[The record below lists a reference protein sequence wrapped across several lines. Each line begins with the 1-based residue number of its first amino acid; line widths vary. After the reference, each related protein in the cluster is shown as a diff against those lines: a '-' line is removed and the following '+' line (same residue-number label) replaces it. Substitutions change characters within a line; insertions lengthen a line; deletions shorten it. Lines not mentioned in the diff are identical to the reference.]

1 MAHMMQPFQIQEPPL
16 AVKNKQRS
24 FHYLPYNFVQSGF
37 ELAML
42 KNMLRD
48 TSLAEKNLEI
58 YFNGE
63 RGLTECMIDC
73 YKQNGT
79 QWQKIGK
86 YTPDFLVINR
96 KANKIHQA
104 LIIETKGAG
113 FAKDF
118 AEKRSF
124 MQGAF
129 LHANPE
135 FEFLYLQEDSGDEK
149 NLRLFHDKVTEF
161 FGVAA

>member
-1 MAHMMQPFQIQEPPL
+1 MHGLCSVDYYKAAIQKIGSIQDQPVF
-16 AVKNKQRS
+16 
-24 FHYLPYNFVQSGF
+24 FVFSDDI
-37 ELAML
+37 AW
-42 KNMLRD
+42 
-48 TSLAEKNLEI
+48 AEKNLEI

-63 RGLTECMIDC
+63 RGLTEFMIDC

-79 QWQKIGK
+79 HWQKIGK